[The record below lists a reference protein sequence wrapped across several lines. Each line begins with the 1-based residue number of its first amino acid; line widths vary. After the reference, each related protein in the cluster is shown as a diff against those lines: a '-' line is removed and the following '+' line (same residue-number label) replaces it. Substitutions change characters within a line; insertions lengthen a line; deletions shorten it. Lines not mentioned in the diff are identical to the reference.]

1 MPGMTLNLQ
10 WVQGGS
16 IDSTQGYV
24 QFREGFL
31 AEEALKH
38 RLHSVSHRMLGKWLS
53 QGTEG
58 LAGAQREWGQVE
70 GWSTTWLWLGQVRD
84 ESDIERRLTGS
95 EAWKRHGFVS
105 VDRRAA

>member
-1 MPGMTLNLQ
+1 MILNPSCPLSYHLETLGEAEVDLPSGSRGGKSLSYQEWFTLGPDQEACSMPGMTLNLQ

-53 QGTEG
+53 
-58 LAGAQREWGQVE
+58 
-70 GWSTTWLWLGQVRD
+70 
-84 ESDIERRLTGS
+84 
-95 EAWKRHGFVS
+95 
-105 VDRRAA
+105 